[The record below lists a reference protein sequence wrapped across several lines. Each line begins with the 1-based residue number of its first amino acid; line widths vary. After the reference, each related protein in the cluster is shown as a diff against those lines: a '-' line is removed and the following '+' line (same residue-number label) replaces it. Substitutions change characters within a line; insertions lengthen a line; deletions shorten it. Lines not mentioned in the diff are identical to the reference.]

1 MLLTIGWGLGYLVTK
16 GVQKLL
22 GNNTEEVV
30 EELRDYEEDN
40 RRRYF
45 GFEEAIP
52 EDQSDTEASTII
64 VSSISGV
71 VTSLTTFTPEDIVAL
86 ESICGLHWDTCSG
99 DADEEQSDMD
109 ASANLVSATSG
120 VLTSLAT
127 INPEDTV
134 ASESICGLDLETC
147 PGDADTDVCKSV
159 EVPLEKMVLAV
170 EASCD
175 GREDPIHFE
184 QVYEDSLVEET
195 SSADGNSKDR
205 VQNYADHFDG
215 MDAAYMDDSPKEIP
229 STSTIAH
236 NVVAQFEVVSEHS
249 TVRQSS
255 SEIFTEDDID
265 FSENY
270 DRRGFSSKETS
281 VLGYLDLENY
291 VPYFDRIS
299 ECSSSEEIFSEESLE
314 HDVQPKPQHHES
326 MHAKEMDVSFEEVRS
341 ESRNAGNFRSRVS
354 KWLRRVGSRLANL
367 RPRRKN

>member
-1 MLLTIGWGLGYLVTK
+1 MDASANLVSAT
-16 GVQKLL
+16 
-22 GNNTEEVV
+22 
-30 EELRDYEEDN
+30 
-40 RRRYF
+40 
-45 GFEEAIP
+45 
-52 EDQSDTEASTII
+52 SD
-64 VSSISGV
+64 VL
-71 VTSLTTFTPEDIVAL
+71 TSLTAFTPEDTAAS
-86 ESICGLHWDTCSG
+86 ESICGLDLETCPG